1 MDEVKTTFEQNL
13 VLEQYR
19 CLRAE
24 IVSRIQEHHRLWFW
38 KMVSIGALLS
48 FALTKASAD
57 VKYSF
62 ALTPF
67 LAVVFDALI
76 VNNLVL
82 VGGLGRYISEIIEA
96 RYNIDGWDTVSLKSG
111 YFGIKKRQWLNDWL
125 IVNVT
130 TLGTL
135 AVAMFL
141 LFSVERSFSWK
152 LFAFM
157 AVAFLA
163 VLSHVLISWNKLC
176 SIRSPQ
182 KTDDTLRET
191 PNKANSADAKSRAA
205 D

>member
-1 MDEVKTTFEQNL
+1 MDDPKITFEQNL

-24 IVSRIQEHHRLWFW
+24 IVTRIQEHHRLWFW
-38 KMVSIGALLS
+38 KLISIGALLS
-48 FALTKASAD
+48 FALSKTSMD

-62 ALTPF
+62 ALVPF

-82 VGGLGRYISEIIEA
+82 VGGLGSHISEVIEGGHGI
-96 RYNIDGWDTVSLKSG
+96 NGWDTLSLKND
-111 YFGIKKRQWLNDWL
+111 YFGKKKRQWLNDWL

-130 TLGTL
+130 TLSTL
-135 AVAMFL
+135 VISIFL
-141 LFSVERSFSWK
+141 LFTVEQSFSLK
-152 LFAFM
+152 LKVFM
-157 AVAFLA
+157 TLA
-163 VLSHVLISWNKLC
+163 LLSVLSHTFISWKKLC
-176 SIRSPQ
+176 SIRNITGNHTNRKP
-182 KTDDTLRET
+182 